1 MAGPH
6 IRLNSIGGMN
16 KAPAAPKMPSFSAPA
31 THVAS
36 MVGADPM
43 HSYLGHFNN
52 KQFLTVGHNTSGH
65 WIEGA
70 IKHPGAER
78 KAAARSGMSTH
89 AYMEKNKSKGGTA
102 GKRARLGLTLEGMH
116 HGK

>member
-6 IRLNSIGGMN
+6 IRLNSVGGMN
-16 KAPAAPKMPSFSAPA
+16 KAFVAPKMPSLSPA

-36 MVGADPM
+36 MVTADPM

-52 KQFLTVGHNTSGH
+52 KQFLTVGHNTSGR
-65 WIEGA
+65 WM
-70 IKHPGAER
+70 PG
-78 KAAARSGMSTH
+78 
-89 AYMEKNKSKGGTA
+89 KGV
-102 GKRARLGLTLEGMH
+102 R